1 MSKGRGSA
9 REGWV
14 RHHQQRSRAKPQT
27 EKEVPPPKP
36 MSAVTTSQAIELA
49 ETDIDAAEA
58 SLAEALL
65 AHFEQQET
73 CLEDALVALSALP
86 AAPAIDH
93 GDLERENREASERRA
108 QRAAKFGTGSQQQE
122 AGHNGSPAGHNG
134 SPQLDAFEAAIL
146 LCEARELLPPDSTVD
161 LSDDVPRLLHQAFD
175 QDFEQ
180 LLLRE
185 KVVTNVTC
193 MQPADE
199 GCGSELFNDE
209 LLKLT
214 LKPGRVCEGGACG
227 EACSRVAFPLFASPH
242 ECEAFRE
249 LLESSMTPP
258 LHHFELAKCA
268 FRSLRTTLVFVR
280 LIERMRRAIAHE
292 YGLPLAT
299 VVPAQAFVACL
310 AGAQEKKQGG
320 LHADESSFAEFHYSC
335 VLYLSTHSEDFHGGT
350 FAFNDPQRT
359 GTAITGASEDEA
371 APAAAEQSTPEATIA
386 EATIPEES
394 TRTLRP
400 MAPSIGSALI
410 FSSGWENMHEVSPLL
425 SGTRFAVPAFFRTQP
440 VEQAWLQTG
449 FEAVDDAAIARE
461 LWRTILS
468 PQSGR
473 DVQQF
478 MLNWHALLAPGWR
491 VQSVE

>member
-1 MSKGRGSA
+1 MDGMSKGRGSA

-14 RHHQQRSRAKPQT
+14 RHHQQRSQAKPRT
-27 EKEVPPPKP
+27 EKEAPPPKP
-36 MSAVTTSQAIELA
+36 IGAVTTSQAIELV
-49 ETDIDAAEA
+49 EAEA
-58 SLAEALL
+58 SLSEALL

-108 QRAAKFGTGSQQQE
+108 QRAAKFGTGHTGSQDVC
-122 AGHNGSPAGHNG
+122 
-134 SPQLDAFEAAIL
+134 SPQLDAFEAAFL

-161 LSDDVPRLLHQAFD
+161 LSNDVPRLLRQAFD

-180 LLLRE
+180 LMLGE

-199 GCGSELFNDE
+199 GCGSELFSDE
-209 LLKLT
+209 LLKLA

-227 EACSRVAFPLFASPH
+227 EACSRVAFPRFASRD

-249 LLESSMTPP
+249 LLQSSITPP

-280 LIERMRRAIAHE
+280 LVERMRRAIAHE

-335 VLYLSTHSEDFHGGT
+335 VLYLSTHSEDFDGGT
-350 FAFNDPQRT
+350 FAFNDPQRKGT
-359 GTAITGASEDEA
+359 GTTGEPKDEA
-371 APAAAEQSTPEATIA
+371 APAAAGLSTPGRTAPDEA
-386 EATIPEES
+386 
-394 TRTLRP
+394 TRTLSP
-400 MAPSIGSALI
+400 MAPSIGNALI
-410 FSSGWENMHEVSPLL
+410 FSSGWENMHEVSPLR

-440 VEQAWLQTG
+440 IEQAWVQTG

-478 MLNWHALLAPGWR
+478 MLNWHALLAGGC
-491 VQSVE
+491 SL

>member
-1 MSKGRGSA
+1 MRVVSVSPMHLGRRDDARVDLEGCHTNVHKKATYHLWQSRCFVIGLPAPRRRSVARDRFPLHQVKLICGRWLALLAPLVCGLHQPFVANGRIDAITGSRHRAVRMDGMSKGRGSA

-122 AGHNGSPAGHNG
+122 AGHNG

-280 LIERMRRAIAHE
+280 LIERMRRAIA
-292 YGLPLAT
+292 YT
-299 VVPAQAFVACL
+299 VA
-310 AGAQEKKQGG
+310 
-320 LHADESSFAEFHYSC
+320 
-335 VLYLSTHSEDFHGGT
+335 
-350 FAFNDPQRT
+350 
-359 GTAITGASEDEA
+359 
-371 APAAAEQSTPEATIA
+371 
-386 EATIPEES
+386 
-394 TRTLRP
+394 
-400 MAPSIGSALI
+400 
-410 FSSGWENMHEVSPLL
+410 
-425 SGTRFAVPAFFRTQP
+425 
-440 VEQAWLQTG
+440 
-449 FEAVDDAAIARE
+449 
-461 LWRTILS
+461 
-468 PQSGR
+468 
-473 DVQQF
+473 
-478 MLNWHALLAPGWR
+478 
-491 VQSVE
+491 

>member
-14 RHHQQRSRAKPQT
+14 RHHQQRSQAKPRT
-27 EKEVPPPKP
+27 EKEAPPPKP
-36 MSAVTTSQAIELA
+36 IGAVTTSQAIELV
-49 ETDIDAAEA
+49 EAEA
-58 SLAEALL
+58 SLSEALL

-108 QRAAKFGTGSQQQE
+108 QRAAKFGTGHTGSQDVC
-122 AGHNGSPAGHNG
+122 
-134 SPQLDAFEAAIL
+134 SPQLDAFEAAFL

-161 LSDDVPRLLHQAFD
+161 LSNDVPRLLRQAFD

-180 LLLRE
+180 LMLGE

-199 GCGSELFNDE
+199 GCGSELFSDE
-209 LLKLT
+209 LLKLA

-227 EACSRVAFPLFASPH
+227 EACSRVAFPRFASRD

-249 LLESSMTPP
+249 LLQSSITPP

-280 LIERMRRAIAHE
+280 LVERMRRAIAHE

-320 LHADESSFAEFHYSC
+320 LHADESSFPEFHYSC
-335 VLYLSTHSEDFHGGT
+335 VLYLSTHPKIS
-350 FAFNDPQRT
+350 
-359 GTAITGASEDEA
+359 TAARLHSMIRRER
-371 APAAAEQSTPEATIA
+371 APAPPASPR
-386 EATIPEES
+386 
-394 TRTLRP
+394 TRRRQQQLGCQLLGAPLPTRP
-400 MAPSIGSALI
+400 LAPSARWRRPSETRSSSRLGGRTCTRSLLCAQGRASPCQPFSARSL
-410 FSSGWENMHEVSPLL
+410 
-425 SGTRFAVPAFFRTQP
+425 
-440 VEQAWLQTG
+440 
-449 FEAVDDAAIARE
+449 
-461 LWRTILS
+461 
-468 PQSGR
+468 
-473 DVQQF
+473 
-478 MLNWHALLAPGWR
+478 
-491 VQSVE
+491 